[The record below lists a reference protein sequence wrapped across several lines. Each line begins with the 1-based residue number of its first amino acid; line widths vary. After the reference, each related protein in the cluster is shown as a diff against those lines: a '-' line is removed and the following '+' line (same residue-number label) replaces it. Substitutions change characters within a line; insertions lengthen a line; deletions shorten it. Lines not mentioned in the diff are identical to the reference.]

1 MSLSL
6 CGPPLP
12 TPCPLLASH
21 TLSPLSLCPSLCFIL
36 PSSYL
41 YKPLCGAP
49 PPPPLTTS
57 LSLPLS
63 LSPCPPPYT
72 PPCCFGAA
80 ACLLATTAHPLEL
93 SECFYKHTQED
104 TLIHAHTRR
113 HTHTHAGERKHI
125 HTLTQGLVPH

>member
-1 MSLSL
+1 MDPPPHSLSSPGL
-6 CGPPLP
+6 TYTFSLP
-12 TPCPLLASH
+12 
-21 TLSPLSLCPSLCFIL
+21 LSPSAPLCFIP

-41 YKPLCGAP
+41 SKPLCGAP
-49 PPPPLTTS
+49 PLLPSPPLS
-57 LSLPLS
+57 HYLSLFLH
-63 LSPCPPPYT
+63 PPYT

-113 HTHTHAGERKHI
+113 HTHTYAGKRKHI

>member
-6 CGPPLP
+6 CGPPS
-12 TPCPLLASH
+12 PLLV
-21 TLSPLSLCPSLCFIL
+21 LSWPHIHFLPPSLPSAPLCFIP

-41 YKPLCGAP
+41 SKPLCGAP
-49 PPPPLTTS
+49 PPSSPHHLSLTTS
-57 LSLPLS
+57 LSFS
-63 LSPCPPPYT
+63 TPPYT

-113 HTHTHAGERKHI
+113 HTHTYAGKRKHI